1 MSIIRLVAETLASNH
16 LFFLNIHL
24 THTQKKQKAGILLEY
39 LPFI

>member
-16 LFFLNIHL
+16 LLIYTLHIHK
-24 THTQKKQKAGILLEY
+24 KKQKAGILLEY